1 MNKLKKVPL
10 AIIVLYLSI
19 SNLSSAPLVSTNWLL
34 DNLNNQN
41 IKILDIRN
49 KIDGG
54 SLDTFIQSHIPGAVY
69 SNYLEDGW
77 RVKSKDGVPG
87 ILPELSDL
95 ENLIQNLGI
104 SNNDHVIIVSGGNS
118 STDFGSAARIY
129 WTLKTLSHDQVSI
142 LNGGFKSWQEENL
155 PLESGTNNLPKSDF
169 KAVFNNKYLALSE
182 DVKNIIGSSNAELID
197 ARPKIQ
203 YTGEEK
209 SNIVSRYG
217 TIKSSKNL
225 EQNSLTFPNSSKLK
239 PVSEIEDLLLI
250 SGIDRN
256 LNKITFC
263 NTGHWATVSWFA
275 LSEYLGLEGV
285 KMYDGSLAEWDNLG
299 YEIKS

>member
-1 MNKLKKVPL
+1 MNILKKVPL

-104 SNNDHVIIVSGGNS
+104 SNNDHVIIVSGGN
-118 STDFGSAARIY
+118 
-129 WTLKTLSHDQVSI
+129 LS
-142 LNGGFKSWQEENL
+142 
-155 PLESGTNNLPKSDF
+155 
-169 KAVFNNKYLALSE
+169 
-182 DVKNIIGSSNAELID
+182 LIH
-197 ARPKIQ
+197 I
-203 YTGEEK
+203 
-209 SNIVSRYG
+209 
-217 TIKSSKNL
+217 
-225 EQNSLTFPNSSKLK
+225 
-239 PVSEIEDLLLI
+239 
-250 SGIDRN
+250 
-256 LNKITFC
+256 
-263 NTGHWATVSWFA
+263 
-275 LSEYLGLEGV
+275 
-285 KMYDGSLAEWDNLG
+285 
-299 YEIKS
+299 